1 MVQTVKRKK
10 SKLLFNLSECGK
22 QKALRHNT
30 HKMEKEKSQCSDLI
44 VKASIKRKPRFKAGA
59 ELSGA
64 VNVKRMDVEVND
76 VSTEDT
82 EAFDITLHLKSCAV
96 ENCNS

>member
-1 MVQTVKRKK
+1 VKNRKH
-10 SKLLFNLSECGK
+10 SDI
-22 QKALRHNT
+22 T
-30 HKMEKEKSQCSDLI
+30 HKKMEKEKSQCSDLI

-59 ELSGA
+59 ELTGA

-96 ENCNS
+96 ESCNP

>member
-10 SKLLFNLSECGK
+10 SKLLFNQSECEK
-22 QKALRHNT
+22 QKVLCIT
-30 HKMEKEKSQCSDLI
+30 HKKMEKEKSQCSDLI

-59 ELSGA
+59 ELTGA

-96 ENCNS
+96 ESCNP